1 MTPFEVLPHGG
12 LDQSIL
18 IPVLV
23 GVYVALF
30 FTETFGWVFVGL
42 VVPGYLASVLALQPT
57 TAAVIVLEAIVT
69 YLLARGLAYALAPTG
84 VWAPFFGRDRF
95 FVIVLASVLVRQH
108 DQLWILPALSSWL
121 ELQLG
126 SELPPVREFYSIG
139 LVLVPLTANM
149 LWKPGLVR
157 GLGPLAVVVGLTYA
171 TLELV
176 LLPLTNLSLSSFEL
190 LYEDSAIDFLGHA
203 RAYVLLLTT
212 ATLAARFNLR
222 FGWDFGGILVPAL
235 LGLLWFTPIEMMVT
249 LAEACILW
257 SITKLLLRYTPLK
270 RYNLEGPRKLAL
282 VFSLSVALKWMLSLI
297 VSVTMPGMRARE
309 LFGFGYLL
317 STLLAIRMLPKKAT
331 RRVLLPTITTAFAGW
346 LIGSAL
352 GLGLDVAA
360 PVPTPVPAFNPR
372 NTSDR
377 LLRSEAGA
385 LALGHV
391 RAELAPPRLEAPP
404 ASALIAHAEAW
415 SALAAW
421 IAAPTD
427 DAAATARDAA
437 ARADL
442 GIHAMSAP
450 TGLFH
455 HVSYAISPIER
466 GVVHT
471 SWPSALVVPGA
482 SGPAI
487 VVPRPVAEAPAAEAA
502 GPLCAALSCRLVLVA
517 GRDQVPGVID
527 TTFSAALARLAPEGA
542 VELRADFDAPP
553 GRPLV
558 HLEAAAPIGLPALQ
572 PATPRGGAGLP
583 PMALAEGA
591 PPLLLGAPWG
601 EGRRAVVRMH
611 PETMRAS
618 LLQGAPEIRS
628 APALMPWLAEQVRA
642 WSERPDSGLAAP
654 SVAELTFLER
664 HVAEPLI
671 HGFTEDRALAARFAR
686 LVDAEVWQ
694 LRDCGSRRPCRA
706 LVAGGE
712 ILVLG
717 TGPSKLVIEAIRVP
731 EEAGTWRL
739 AAELFS
745 AASGRALLIAIS
757 RSGAGMSAFTPAQ
770 ALHQALSADEAGAP
784 RTIVQIRG
792 LGARPGAPADA
803 LAIGRPRAGVG
814 ELPPVLSDMLTM
826 SGPLSFVP
834 RWRLLEDAP
843 ELAALVGVRDAL
855 IAFSAAFT
863 ADAAAILWF
872 PPALRRVYALGDP
885 CLDLR
890 RLSALD
896 LVPTGRSCGAWVRDE
911 AAMALGGVAPGVV
924 DVRTVMSKGTVKEE
938 PSARKSGRAAA
949 EAREAEARG
958 KQGTATVTTG
968 AADFMTALAQVEAYA
983 ESNNLHWLRLVLA
996 GPGLRLQ
1003 AGLGRTT
1010 GRGFLSLCETGA
1022 DRRCALVW
1030 LGPALPGRTVVPSK
1044 IRAVGPALW
1053 RRNRTLLVDGEE
1065 R

>member
-121 ELQLG
+121 ELQMG
-126 SELPPVREFYSIG
+126 TELPPVREFYSIG

-149 LWKPGLVR
+149 LWKPGLWR

-235 LGLLWFTPIEMMVT
+235 LGLLWFTPLEMMVT

-282 VFSLSVALKWMLSLI
+282 VFTLSVALKWMLSLI

-471 SWPSALVVPGA
+471 SWPSASGGA
-482 SGPAI
+482 RRERTGDRGPA
-487 VVPRPVAEAPAAEAA
+487 
-502 GPLCAALSCRLVLVA
+502 A
-517 GRDQVPGVID
+517 GRRG
-527 TTFSAALARLAPEGA
+527 
-542 VELRADFDAPP
+542 P
-553 GRPLV
+553 GRR
-558 HLEAAAPIGLPALQ
+558 GRRPAV
-572 PATPRGGAGLP
+572 
-583 PMALAEGA
+583 
-591 PPLLLGAPWG
+591 
-601 EGRRAVVRMH
+601 RRAVVPPGAGR
-611 PETMRAS
+611 RA
-618 LLQGAPEIRS
+618 
-628 APALMPWLAEQVRA
+628 
-642 WSERPDSGLAAP
+642 
-654 SVAELTFLER
+654 
-664 HVAEPLI
+664 
-671 HGFTEDRALAARFAR
+671 
-686 LVDAEVWQ
+686 
-694 LRDCGSRRPCRA
+694 
-706 LVAGGE
+706 
-712 ILVLG
+712 
-717 TGPSKLVIEAIRVP
+717 
-731 EEAGTWRL
+731 
-739 AAELFS
+739 
-745 AASGRALLIAIS
+745 
-757 RSGAGMSAFTPAQ
+757 RSGARRDRHD
-770 ALHQALSADEAGAP
+770 LLRRAGAP
-784 RTIVQIRG
+784 RPRRRG
-792 LGARPGAPADA
+792 RAARRLRRPARAPARPPRGGRADRPARAAAGHPARRRRPAADGPRRGRPAAAARRPVGRGPPRRRAHAPRDDA
-803 LAIGRPRAGVG
+803 RQPAAGRPRDPQRPRADAVAGRAGASVERAAGQRPGRAVG
-814 ELPPVLSDMLTM
+814 RRADLPRAPRRRAADPRLHRGPRAR
-826 SGPLSFVP
+826 GPLRP
-834 RWRLLEDAP
+834 PGRRR
-843 ELAALVGVRDAL
+843 GV
-855 IAFSAAFT
+855 
-863 ADAAAILWF
+863 AAA
-872 PPALRRVYALGDP
+872 R
-885 CLDLR
+885 
-890 RLSALD
+890 
-896 LVPTGRSCGAWVRDE
+896 
-911 AAMALGGVAPGVV
+911 
-924 DVRTVMSKGTVKEE
+924 
-938 PSARKSGRAAA
+938 
-949 EAREAEARG
+949 
-958 KQGTATVTTG
+958 
-968 AADFMTALAQVEAYA
+968 
-983 ESNNLHWLRLVLA
+983 LRLA
-996 GPGLRLQ
+996 
-1003 AGLGRTT
+1003 
-1010 GRGFLSLCETGA
+1010 
-1022 DRRCALVW
+1022 
-1030 LGPALPGRTVVPSK
+1030 PALPRARGR
-1044 IRAVGPALW
+1044 R
-1053 RRNRTLLVDGEE
+1053 
-1065 R
+1065 